1 MGFAAE
7 TDNVKAHAAEKL
19 KEKNLDLIVANDV
32 SKQGIGF
39 GSDMNEVQLIFRD
52 GRVETLSARPKE
64 EIAHAILDRI
74 LSLTKKQKLNPKN

>member
-1 MGFAAE
+1 MLPRP
-7 TDNVKAHAAEKL
+7 DNVKAHAAEKL

-39 GSDMNEVQLIFRD
+39 GSDVNEVQLIFRD
-52 GRVETLSARPKE
+52 GRVETLTSRPKD

-74 LSLTKKQKLNPKN
+74 LSLAKKSRVQ